1 MKKLC
6 LLIFFLVLNSAFS
19 YGKIEYSFI
28 FQIHEDASY
37 DFHTKEG
44 IKKFG
49 YKEAYKQAKSLALA
63 CTVCEVFIFREM
75 KKNVFYSGK
84 VEYFLNGKRKSRL
97 YHKRESGEKDLEFF
111 RKNSL
116 KLKQKEQKIKT
127 FFTYFGHSVPE
138 KITEG
143 YSHSLPHLTFGITH
157 LENRLKKLGAGGNS
171 GYLFD
176 GIILSSCHN
185 GTPFVLSRLV
195 PFGHYVIASP
205 ENLHLSYLDIS
216 PFLEIGKQ
224 KDISTL
230 KLLKKIID
238 TSMETFEQR
247 AIKTFTVLSL
257 YQIQKIKETLAE
269 ISLLYEKNL
278 TESTQ
283 LFSNYKDCQ
292 EIGEISPFLE
302 KMSNYIYTKSNNPF
316 FSTKPTQEHS
326 GLSCIKPE

>member
-1 MKKLC
+1 MKKF
-6 LLIFFLVLNSAFS
+6 LLFFLILNSVFS
-19 YGKIEYSFI
+19 YSAIQYSFI

-49 YKEAYKQAKSLALA
+49 YIEAYKQAKSLALA
-63 CTVCEVFIFREM
+63 CTACEVFIFREM
-75 KKNVFYSGK
+75 QKNVFYSGK
-84 VEYFLNGKRKSRL
+84 VEYFLSGKRKSRL
-97 YHKRESGEKDLEFF
+97 YHKREHGEKDLEFF
-111 RKNSL
+111 QKNSL

-185 GTPFVLSRLV
+185 GTPFVLNRLV
-195 PFGHYVIASP
+195 PFARYVIASP

-216 PFLEIGKQ
+216 PFLEIEKQ
-224 KDISTL
+224 KETSTL
-230 KLLKKIID
+230 KLFKKIVD
-238 TSMETFEQR
+238 KSMETFEQR

-269 ISLLYEKNL
+269 VSLLYEKNL
-278 TESTQ
+278 TESTH
-283 LFSNYKDCQ
+283 LFSNYTDCQ
-292 EIGEISPFLE
+292 EVTEISSFIE
-302 KMSNYIYTKSNNPF
+302 RMSNYIYTKSNNPF
-316 FSTKPTQEHS
+316 FLTKTTKAHS
-326 GLSCIKPE
+326 GLSCLRPE

>member
-37 DFHTKEG
+37 DFHTKKGE
-44 IKKFG
+44 KKFG
-49 YKEAYKQAKSLALA
+49 HKEAYKQAKKLAVT
-63 CTVCEVFIFREM
+63 CTSCEVFIFREM
-75 KKNVFYSGK
+75 KKNISYSGK

-97 YHKRESGEKDLEFF
+97 YHKREQDEKDLEFF
-111 RKNSL
+111 QKHSL
-116 KLKQKEQKIKT
+116 NLKQKEQKIKT
-127 FFTYFGHSVPE
+127 FFTYFGHSIPE
-138 KITEG
+138 ATIEG
-143 YSHSLPHLTFGITH
+143 YSHSLPHLKFGIKY
-157 LENRLKKLGAGGNS
+157 LENRLGRLGAGGDS

-185 GTPFVLSRLV
+185 GTPFILNRLV
-195 PFGHYVIASP
+195 PFARYVIASP

-224 KDISTL
+224 KDTSTL

-257 YQIQKIKETLAE
+257 YQIQEIKATLAE
-269 ISLLYEKNL
+269 VSLLYEKNL
-278 TESTQ
+278 TEITHF
-283 LFSNYKDCQ
+283 FSNYKDCQ
-292 EIGEISPFLE
+292 EVSEISPFLK